1 MNEEKFISYS
11 KKLKDFVLKVMFSVA
26 LKNTSSMI
34 LINTIIFALHCMY
47 FVFLKLKFF
56 ISFSSGTCSDL
67 HLSQDELSRVEQ

>member
-26 LKNTSSMI
+26 LKNTSSKI

-47 FVFLKLKFF
+47 FAFLKLKFF
-56 ISFSSGTCSDL
+56 LFQLRDLFCSPF
-67 HLSQDELSRVEQ
+67 ESR